1 MLTKSIPSYFNSSFL
16 SNIGLTLKKYIN
28 VSSVIL
34 FNLSNL
40 DNLPTLLQQ
49 SSAPSTSDCA
59 RGLAAYANLP
69 KAETTWLLL
78 KCTWCWTWKP
88 WTEGRQQLPVYPR
101 GIQFTQTQFITYL
114 FFFSFMRF
122 GKKSHKISICESVEF
137 DSLFFPYLSTHPILF
152 CILLAFQILTNR
164 LLM

>member
-16 SNIGLTLKKYIN
+16 SNIGLTLKKCIN

-59 RGLAAYANLP
+59 RGLAAYTNLP
-69 KAETTWLLL
+69 KTETTWLLL

-114 FFFSFMRF
+114 FFFFIHEVW
-122 GKKSHKISICESVEF
+122 KKIPQNFHLRICGIWFTFLSLPLDSSYFILHFACFSNSH
-137 DSLFFPYLSTHPILF
+137 
-152 CILLAFQILTNR
+152 
-164 LLM
+164 